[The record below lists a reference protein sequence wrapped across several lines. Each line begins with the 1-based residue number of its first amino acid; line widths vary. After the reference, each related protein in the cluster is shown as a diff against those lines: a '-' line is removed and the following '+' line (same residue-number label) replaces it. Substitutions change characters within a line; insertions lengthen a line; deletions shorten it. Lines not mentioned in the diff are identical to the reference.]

1 VRANERTVRVVVAV
15 ACIVTLACERRSG
28 GDPWVIPGPTVP
40 GVVLREPFVWD
51 TREEL
56 MAWTD
61 NAVTRGPIRIDTN
74 GSNGAIAIDFVA
86 GRYML
91 LRSPN
96 LEPPLPRVRA
106 VCIRYMWAPSS
117 ARQVGTLA
125 VRFDAA
131 NSPRVDLQ
139 LRGSADL
146 RPASTW
152 TETELRVP
160 SYVSMYTPLDVN
172 YVYFEGDSASDTEGV
187 LKIDSIALM
196 TE

>member
-1 VRANERTVRVVVAV
+1 MRIERP
-15 ACIVTLACERRSG
+15 ACIVIAFACIATPGCERRNQA
-28 GDPWVIPGPTVP
+28 DPWVIPGPTVP
-40 GVVLREPFVWD
+40 SVTLREPFVWD

-61 NAVTRGPIRIDTN
+61 NTVTRGPFRIDSN
-74 GSNGAIAIDFVA
+74 GSNGAIAVEFVA
-86 GRYML
+86 GHYVL
-91 LRSPN
+91 LRGPN
-96 LEPPLPRVRA
+96 LDSPLRHVRA
-106 VCIRYMWAPSS
+106 VRIRYMWAPSG

-131 NSPRVDLQ
+131 NSPRADLQ
-139 LRGSADL
+139 LRGFAEL

-160 SYVSMYTPLDVN
+160 SYASTYTPLDVN
-172 YVYFEGDSASDTEGV
+172 YVYFEGDSASDMEGV

>member
-1 VRANERTVRVVVAV
+1 MAV
-15 ACIVTLACERRSG
+15 ACIVTLGCEQRSE

-40 GVVLREPFVWD
+40 DVFLREPFVWD

-61 NAVTRGPIRIDTN
+61 NAVTRGPFRIDTS

-86 GRYML
+86 GNYVL
-91 LRSPN
+91 LRGPN
-96 LEPPLPRVRA
+96 LDPPLQRVHA
-106 VCIRYMWAPSS
+106 VRIRYMWAPSS
-117 ARQVGTLA
+117 ERQVGTLG

-131 NSPRVDLQ
+131 NSPRADLQ

-160 SYVSMYTPLDVN
+160 SYASMYTPLDVN

>member
-1 VRANERTVRVVVAV
+1 MAV
-15 ACIVTLACERRSG
+15 TCIATLGCEQRSG
-28 GDPWVIPGPTVP
+28 GDPWVIAGPTVP
-40 GVVLREPFVWD
+40 GVALREPFVWD

-61 NAVTRGPIRIDTN
+61 NAVTRGPFRIDTS

-86 GRYML
+86 GNYVL
-91 LRSPN
+91 LRGPN
-96 LEPPLPRVRA
+96 LDPPLQRVRA
-106 VCIRYMWAPSS
+106 VRIRYMWAPSGDRS
-117 ARQVGTLA
+117 VGTLD

-131 NSPRVDLQ
+131 NSPRADLQ

-152 TETELRVP
+152 METELRVP
-160 SYVSMYTPLDVN
+160 RYASATYTPLDVN
-172 YVYFEGDSASDTEGV
+172 YVYFEGDSSSDMEGI
-187 LKIDSIALM
+187 LKIDSIALI

>member
-1 VRANERTVRVVVAV
+1 VRAIERTALAVIAV
-15 ACIVTLACERRSG
+15 ACVATPGCERRSG
-28 GDPWVIPGPTVP
+28 GDPWVIAGPTVP
-40 GVVLREPFVWD
+40 SVALREPFVWD

-56 MAWTD
+56 LAWID
-61 NAVTRGPIRIDTN
+61 NAVTRGPFRIDTD

-86 GRYML
+86 GSYVL
-91 LRSPN
+91 LRGPN
-96 LEPPLPRVRA
+96 LAPPLPRVRA
-106 VCIRYMWAPSS
+106 VRIRYMWSPSS
-117 ARQVGTLA
+117 DRHAATLG

-131 NSPRVDLQ
+131 NSPRADLQ
-139 LRGSADL
+139 LRGSAEL

-160 SYVSMYTPLDVN
+160 SYASTYRPLDVN
-172 YVYFEGDSASDTEGV
+172 YVYFEGDSASSAEGV